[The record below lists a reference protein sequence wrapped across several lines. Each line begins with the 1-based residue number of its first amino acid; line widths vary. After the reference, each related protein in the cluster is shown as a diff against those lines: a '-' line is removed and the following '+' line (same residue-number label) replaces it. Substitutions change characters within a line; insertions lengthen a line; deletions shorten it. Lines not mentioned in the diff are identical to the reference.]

1 MNAQFKKGVLE
12 LIVLESVR
20 KRDMYGYELVAEV
33 SKVVD
38 VNEGTIYPL
47 LKRLTNEHY
56 FETYLRESTEGP
68 VPQILP
74 SDSCGDFIPGRS
86 GDRVGPVSTA
96 GQSFSKGAE
105 SMKNKESFL
114 KELQNGLAVL
124 AESEQQDIL
133 AEYAQHIDMRI
144 AGGLTEEEAIQDF
157 GDIHQLT
164 AEILAAYHVNPAY
177 SRAPGKLLDPRP
189 ALSRAWSHTGNF
201 FRRLGHGLAVF
212 FSRAGRRLPLFPTA
226 LQRGSASSSGGQTSC
241 NKKVRNVLCRSPKN
255 PAPYLAEAASRYGF
269 RRVFPQCRK
278 RYRPPV
284 PFFGLAAVE
293 LRTGTVRAPLLGAA
307 LPHCFLFAC

>member
-1 MNAQFKKGVLE
+1 
-12 LIVLESVR
+12 
-20 KRDMYGYELVAEV
+20 
-33 SKVVD
+33 
-38 VNEGTIYPL
+38 
-47 LKRLTNEHY
+47 
-56 FETYLRESTEGP
+56 
-68 VPQILP
+68 
-74 SDSCGDFIPGRS
+74 
-86 GDRVGPVSTA
+86 
-96 GQSFSKGAE
+96 
-105 SMKNKESFL
+105 MKNKESFL

-177 SRAPGKLLDPRP
+177 SRAPGKLPDPRP

-212 FSRAGRRLPLFPTA
+212 FSRAGRAIAAFPHRLAARFRILFRRP
-226 LQRGSASSSGGQTSC
+226 
-241 NKKVRNVLCRSPKN
+241 NVMQQESEECIVQIT
-255 PAPYLAEAASRYGF
+255 EESRPF

-293 LRTGTVRAPLLGAA
+293 LRTGTVRAPLFGRGPCRIAFIRRADGLAGPGASTDRRSA
-307 LPHCFLFAC
+307 GVCGNHCLLRWSSGPWQRSDLAPAQTCLSTGRHRPAPGAVYHAGGIGEGGEPR

>member
-1 MNAQFKKGVLE
+1 
-12 LIVLESVR
+12 
-20 KRDMYGYELVAEV
+20 
-33 SKVVD
+33 
-38 VNEGTIYPL
+38 
-47 LKRLTNEHY
+47 
-56 FETYLRESTEGP
+56 
-68 VPQILP
+68 
-74 SDSCGDFIPGRS
+74 
-86 GDRVGPVSTA
+86 
-96 GQSFSKGAE
+96 
-105 SMKNKESFL
+105 MKNKESFL

-212 FSRAGRRLPLFPTA
+212 FSRAGRAIAAFPHRLAARFRILFRRPNVMQQESEECIVQITEESRPLSSRKQRAGTA
-226 LQRGSASSSGGQTSC
+226 FGGFFHSAGNGI
-241 NKKVRNVLCRSPKN
+241 VRLCRFWPGCCGTSHWHCARSPFW
-255 PAPYLAEAASRYGF
+255 AR
-269 RRVFPQCRK
+269 
-278 RYRPPV
+278 
-284 PFFGLAAVE
+284 
-293 LRTGTVRAPLLGAA
+293 A
-307 LPHCFLFAC
+307 LPHCFYSAC

>member
-1 MNAQFKKGVLE
+1 M
-12 LIVLESVR
+12 
-20 KRDMYGYELVAEV
+20 
-33 SKVVD
+33 VD

-56 FETYLRESTEGP
+56 FETYLRG
-68 VPQILP
+68 VHRRP
-74 SDSCGDFIPGRS
+74 SRKYYHLTAAGIFIPGRS
-86 GDRVGPVSTA
+86 GDRVGPVSTT

-177 SRAPGKLLDPRP
+177 SRAPESFRTRVP
-189 ALSRAWSHTGNF
+189 LSAAPGLTPEIF
-201 FRRLGHGLAVF
+201 FGGWDTDLPYSSPG
-212 FSRAGRRLPLFPTA
+212 RAGRLPLFPTA

-255 PAPYLAEAASRYGF
+255 P
-269 RRVFPQCRK
+269 
-278 RYRPPV
+278 
-284 PFFGLAAVE
+284 
-293 LRTGTVRAPLLGAA
+293 PLI
-307 LPHCFLFAC
+307 

>member
-1 MNAQFKKGVLE
+1 
-12 LIVLESVR
+12 
-20 KRDMYGYELVAEV
+20 
-33 SKVVD
+33 
-38 VNEGTIYPL
+38 
-47 LKRLTNEHY
+47 
-56 FETYLRESTEGP
+56 
-68 VPQILP
+68 
-74 SDSCGDFIPGRS
+74 
-86 GDRVGPVSTA
+86 
-96 GQSFSKGAE
+96 
-105 SMKNKESFL
+105 MKNKESFL

-177 SRAPGKLLDPRP
+177 SRAPGKLPDPRP

-255 PAPYLAEAASRYGF
+255 PAPYLAGSSEPVRLSAGF
-269 RRVFPQCRK
+269 STVPETVSSACAVFWPGCCGTSHWHCARS
-278 RYRPPV
+278 
-284 PFFGLAAVE
+284 PFGRGLAALLLFGV
-293 LRTGTVRAPLLGAA
+293 LMVWLVQGLPLTGAVLGCVGITAFCAGVLGLGSGLIWHRHRPASAQADTVPPRAVYHAGGIGEGGEPR
-307 LPHCFLFAC
+307 